1 MLFGDVLGCLR
12 ESLGVFWLYFA
23 MLKLLGSLW
32 GLFEGSVH
40 AGLSR
45 AEANP
50 PFWQN
55 SEMKE
60 LFHLIIMRHQ
70 NNKTAALKLS
80 KNHWVRPFF
89 AIFRLLREVLFVTV
103 AFDHP
108 VA

>member
-1 MLFGDVLGCLR
+1 
-12 ESLGVFWLYFA
+12 

-55 SEMKE
+55 SEMKD
-60 LFHLIIMRHQ
+60 LVHLIIMGHQ
-70 NNKTAALKLS
+70 NTKTAA
-80 KNHWVRPFF
+80 
-89 AIFRLLREVLFVTV
+89 
-103 AFDHP
+103 
-108 VA
+108 

>member
-1 MLFGDVLGCLR
+1 
-12 ESLGVFWLYFA
+12 

-55 SEMKE
+55 SEMKD
-60 LFHLIIMRHQ
+60 LFHLIIMNIKIPKPPH
-70 NNKTAALKLS
+70 KSFLKIIGLGHFLQFLGS
-80 KNHWVRPFF
+80 SDRYY
-89 AIFRLLREVLFVTV
+89 L
-103 AFDHP
+103 
-108 VA
+108 

>member
-1 MLFGDVLGCLR
+1 MCLMLFGDVLGCLR
-12 ESLGVFWLYFA
+12 ESLGVFWWYFA

-45 AEANP
+45 AEGNP

-55 SEMKE
+55 SEMKD

-70 NNKTAALKLS
+70 NTKTAA
-80 KNHWVRPFF
+80 
-89 AIFRLLREVLFVTV
+89 
-103 AFDHP
+103 
-108 VA
+108 